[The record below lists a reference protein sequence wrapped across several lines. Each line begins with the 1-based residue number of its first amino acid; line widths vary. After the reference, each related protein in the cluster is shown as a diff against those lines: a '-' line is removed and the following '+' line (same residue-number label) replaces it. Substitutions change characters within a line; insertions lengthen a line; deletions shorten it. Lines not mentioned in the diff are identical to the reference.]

1 MPISVKI
8 IDDKYTLLACE
19 GVVSV
24 DDFVKANEYIYSDVD
39 ESVAKYQIVDLT
51 AVTNIVVSTAD
62 IKRTA
67 DQEKNAEKSLG
78 QITIAIV
85 AVKDLDFG
93 LSRAWEAYASTPGIK
108 TMVFRDLVAAQEWLI
123 GIRENSP

>member
-8 IDDKYTLLACE
+8 IDDKYTLIDCE
-19 GVVSV
+19 GDVSV
-24 DDFVKANEYIYSDVD
+24 DDLVKVNEYIYSDVD
-39 ESVAKYQIVDLT
+39 ESVVKYQIVDIT
-51 AVTNIVVSTAD
+51 AVTNIVISTAD

-67 DQEKNAEKSLG
+67 DQEKKAAKSLG